1 MGLPILKLLKGAVK
15 LVIGKSAKKAGEEG
29 VGILDVVEDVLNKDE
44 EVQEALQN
52 FIISFEGKYSELK
65 TKFEGVVRTMLRPF
79 LTVFFVVNFFVLVY
93 LKYEIHWV
101 IPTAMLSLIA
111 SWGGTKLIRDAKQ
124 GKKLFT
130 K

>member
-15 LVIGKSAKKAGEEG
+15 LVIGKSAKKAGEKG

-65 TKFEGVVRTMLRPF
+65 TKFEGIVRTMLRPF
-79 LTVFFVVNFFVLVY
+79 LAVFFVVNFFVLVY
-93 LKYEIHWV
+93 MKYEIHWV
-101 IPTAMLSLIA
+101 IPTAMLALIG

>member
-1 MGLPILKLLKGAVK
+1 MGLPILKILKGAVK

-29 VGILDVVEDVLNKDE
+29 VGILDVIEDVLNKDE

-79 LTVFFVVNFFVLVY
+79 LTVFFVINFFVLVY